1 MGYMSLVC
9 ALRSLRWV
17 QYCLSGA
24 KAPKVEETSPMGAKV
39 PKLDEKSPKASE
51 KSPKMREM
59 SLE

>member
-1 MGYMSLVC
+1 M
-9 ALRSLRWV
+9 

-24 KAPKVEETSPMGAKV
+24 KAPRVEETSPMGAKV
-39 PKLDEKSPKASE
+39 PKLDEKSPKASK